1 MNYTEKTISTDTV
14 YNGKIINVEL
24 STVVLPNGRQA
35 KREIVRHPGGVAVV
49 AVDDDGY
56 VYLVKQFRI
65 PYNEVM
71 LEVPAGK
78 LDKGNEDIYD
88 AARRELSE
96 ETGLVAEKLEFIGEF
111 YPSVGY
117 TDENLR
123 LFIATGLKQ
132 GKKHPDED
140 EFVST
145 EKIHITE
152 LTKMIMDG
160 TVKDGKTIAAVLK
173 AKMILNL

>member
-1 MNYTEKTISTDTV
+1 MNYTEKTISTDTI

-24 STVVLPNGRQA
+24 GTVVLPNGRQA

>member
-1 MNYTEKTISTDTV
+1 M
-14 YNGKIINVEL
+14 
-24 STVVLPNGRQA
+24 PNGRQA